1 MFACHTGSMSETH
14 SFLRY
19 VLTGKPNEH
28 AGIGPRV
35 RLQQHLDLSRAMQ
48 LMAMITIFNTAISGY
63 VAYSMTRDPLVTV
76 WAGTNVFMA
85 AMMLCDYWRK
95 AGRPLPKV
103 VSGRYVSRSET
114 LSIVTGFVFGSLPLY
129 LRSDPFDALIFS
141 SLFTVSMCAGLMCVL
156 PRNPRLVMRYLSGS
170 VMPLLVHAGI
180 HFSEKMVAMTV
191 ALALLAFTIY
201 FGARAA
207 FELYLKQVRS
217 VDEATQLREILDVA
231 LDGSGQAFAVRAK
244 DGTVVLEN
252 ELYSRVKPAL
262 RNVEASGGVVHVLD
276 RYWQTASYEVDSI
289 GSVEIFTDVTR
300 IEDARQEAESL
311 RQDADEASH
320 AKTRFL
326 RSVTS
331 ELLVPLRTIR
341 MQASMMDAG
350 SRIPVTKADMNRA
363 ADQIRLLT
371 ESLEGRV
378 EQIIGYASGDAT
390 QGDLTST
397 ADLRETDNNP
407 VLKLESFL
415 RRNLRDGSIG

>member
-1 MFACHTGSMSETH
+1 
-14 SFLRY
+14 
-19 VLTGKPNEH
+19 
-28 AGIGPRV
+28 
-35 RLQQHLDLSRAMQ
+35 
-48 LMAMITIFNTAISGY
+48 MAMITVFNSVIAGY
-63 VAYSMTRDPLVTV
+63 VVFTMTRDTLIFI
-76 WAGTNVFMA
+76 WSATNFVA
-85 AMMLCDYWRK
+85 AALMLFDYFRK
-95 AGRPLPKV
+95 AGRPVPKA
-103 VSGRYVSRSET
+103 VSGRYVFRSEVMGI
-114 LSIVTGFVFGSLPLY
+114 LTGFLFGSMPLY
-129 LRSDPFDALIFS
+129 IRTDPFNALILS
-141 SLFTVSMCAGLMCVL
+141 SLFSVSMCAGLMCVL
-156 PRNPRLVMRYLSGS
+156 PRNPRLVVRYLCGA
-170 VMPLLVHAGI
+170 VIPLVAHVAL
-180 HFSEKMVAMTV
+180 HFDDKMVAIAV
-191 ALALLAFTIY
+191 GLALLVLTIY

-207 FELYLKQVRS
+207 FMLYLKEVRS

-244 DGTVVLEN
+244 DGKVVFEN
-252 ELYSRVKPAL
+252 ELYSQVKPAL

-311 RQDADEASH
+311 RQEADEASH

-326 RSVTS
+326 RSITS

-390 QGDLTST
+390 Q
-397 ADLRETDNNP
+397 ADLASNTELRESDNNP
-407 VLKLESFL
+407 VLKLETFL
-415 RRNLRDGSIG
+415 RRGLRDAANG